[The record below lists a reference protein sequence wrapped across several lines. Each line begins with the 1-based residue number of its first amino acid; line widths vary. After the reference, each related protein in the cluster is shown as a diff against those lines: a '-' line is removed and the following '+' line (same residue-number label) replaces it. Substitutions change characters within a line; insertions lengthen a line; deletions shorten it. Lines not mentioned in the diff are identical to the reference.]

1 MTQAEIKMEKAM
13 AAHSSIFAWKIPWT
27 KEPGGLQ
34 SMESLN
40 VRHGWATSLSLLC
53 IGEGNG
59 NPLQRSCL
67 ENPRDG
73 EALWAAVY
81 EVAQSWT
88 RLKRLSSSS
97 SSRDQKKCTL
107 GFALFLLLDLETTIW
122 VIQLAC
128 WAVGDHRA
136 SAFLSPQSTTKSQQT
151 NEWSHLR
158 PTSPHTPY
166 KLTSDTWANTT
177 EISQACPSWQNSP
190 ADP

>member
-1 MTQAEIKMEKAM
+1 MLGYKGNNSHGVSRQVVYQLHCLMYGLEHHPLFSVAFPLVLVRAY
-13 AAHSSIFAWKIPWT
+13 SLIFSWPSARP
-27 KEPGGLQ
+27 PNGALP
-34 SMESLN
+34 LN
-40 VRHGWATSLSLLC
+40 SFFGFCDAIW
-53 IGEGNG
+53 
-59 NPLQRSCL
+59 
-67 ENPRDG
+67 
-73 EALWAAVY
+73 
-81 EVAQSWT
+81 
-88 RLKRLSSSS
+88 
-97 SSRDQKKCTL
+97 DQKKCTL